1 MLAMVKKQVV
11 QAMILLGVLCSMMV
25 LGGMFEGGL
34 SILTGLCA
42 LAVLGVMLYGLICLL
57 DVCSHPAKRAQPVR
71 TARRSNRHRSQHP
84 EGLRI
89 A

>member
-1 MLAMVKKQVV
+1 MLAMIKKQLV

-34 SILTGLCA
+34 GILTGLCA
-42 LAVLGVMLYGLICLL
+42 LALLGAILYGLTCLL
-57 DVCSHPAKRAQPVR
+57 DACSRTAKRARSAQV
-71 TARRSNRHRSQHP
+71 ARHTNPHRSQHP
-84 EGLRI
+84 ENLQI